1 MSKLGFYGLRDL
13 KQFKSVPSS
22 GPASV
27 NKFSMPSRPS
37 MDSISPGSYA
47 NLKLTAE
54 KLVKEQTTVKTD
66 LEIASSKLK
75 KSMEH
80 IHLLEDQLQVAFNE
94 NAKLKVKL
102 KEDEKLWE
110 ILESKLTSTKTY
122 CDQLMQTLQQL
133 ASQVQ
138 DAEKDKETFQEQL
151 TANMSAVDELN
162 CQMNSFTSK
171 LEDAAETISSRDN
184 ELKELKTQ
192 INAREQIYRD
202 EVCKFSCL
210 IEEKDS
216 TIKDLND
223 QVQNDK
229 LDLDSLNTK
238 MAECHLGSQKKD
250 EELKSLTWTLENMEK
265 ENTDIQARNEQL
277 SNKLQKALEE
287 TKDLEHLLQ
296 LSVEKLVELDEQ
308 SLTLSK
314 KLFELSSLYSW
325 FLKLVQTEKDLT
337 AKNAEQN
344 YNQILADFL
353 HMKSEKDASM
363 LVNQQLHEKVTELQ
377 RAQESAM
384 VQHAEELRLA
394 EDRIRVLESE
404 GAKLMLEKITS
415 ESLVA
420 KLEENISI
428 LSSNALLSENKVQEL
443 MQSLSALQL
452 ESKDG
457 ADKLQLE
464 IQNKVQRI
472 SSLQKE
478 VDESEQQIVQMKQQM
493 SQLHSLI
500 EEKEQLILQHKVG
513 EEEQDNQI
521 QQLKASLSAAESRL
535 AETTKQY
542 DVMLES
548 KQLELSRHLKEIS
561 QKNDQAINEIRRKYE
576 VEKLEI
582 LNQEKEK
589 VDKLV
594 GEMEAKQKIAH
605 IQEEQNALV
614 SHMRQE
620 HEMKELS
627 LRASH
632 TEELKRI
639 QSQGE
644 IDLKEKTKLL
654 MNEYEAE
661 IRALKSK
668 HEDECKRLQDE
679 LDHQK
684 TKEDKQRALVQLQWK
699 VIGNNPHDDQEV
711 DSKKDCFRT
720 TMMRTP
726 GSVRK
731 SHHVT
736 VRAQSHSMDLPLN
749 GGTQTPISNL
759 IKKVDVHSGSVISIP
774 KHSRKVTRHE
784 YEVETSNGQTITKR
798 RKTKSTVMLEDP
810 RKHNKIRTPRIR
822 TPKEVKVI
830 KGGVQL
836 QPSNISDL
844 FSEGSLNPY
853 VDDPYA
859 FG

>member
-13 KQFKSVPSS
+13 EQFKSVPSS

-37 MDSISPGSYA
+37 MDSISSRSFA

-54 KLVKEQTTVKTD
+54 KLVKEQATVKTD

-80 IHLLEDQLQVAFNE
+80 IHLLEDKLQVAFNE

-110 ILESKLTSTKTY
+110 SLESKLTSTKTY

-138 DAEKDKETFQEQL
+138 DAEKDKETFQEKL
-151 TANMSAVDELN
+151 TVNTSAVDELK
-162 CQMNSFTSK
+162 CQMNSLTLK
-171 LEDAAETISSRDN
+171 LEDAVETIRSRDN
-184 ELKELKTQ
+184 ELMELKAQ

-223 QVQNDK
+223 QVQTGK

-238 MAECHLGSQKKD
+238 LAECHLGLQKKD
-250 EELKSLTWTLENMEK
+250 EELKSLTWTLENMDK
-265 ENTDIQARNEQL
+265 ENSDIQASNEQL
-277 SNKLQKALEE
+277 SNKLQKVLEE

-325 FLKLVQTEKDLT
+325 CLKLVQTEKDLT

-344 YNQILADFL
+344 YNQIQADFL
-353 HMKSEKDASM
+353 HMKSEKDASE

-428 LSSNALLSENKVQEL
+428 LSSNALLSEKKVQEL
-443 MQSLSALQL
+443 MQSLSALEL

-472 SSLQKE
+472 RSLQKK
-478 VDESEQQIVQMKQQM
+478 VDESEQQIVLMKQQV

-500 EEKEQLILQHKVG
+500 EEKEQLILRHKVG

-561 QKNDQAINEIRRKYE
+561 QKNDQAINEIWRKYE

-582 LNQEKEK
+582 LNQEKDK

-594 GEMEAKQKIAH
+594 GEMEANCEQKMAEYKEEAKQKIAQ

-614 SHMRQE
+614 SHMGRE
-620 HEMKELS
+620 YEMKELN
-627 LRASH
+627 LKANH
-632 TEELKRI
+632 TEELRRI
-639 QSQGE
+639 QSQGKT
-644 IDLKEKTKLL
+644 DLKVKTKLL

-661 IRALKSK
+661 IRALRSK
-668 HEDECKRLQDE
+668 HEDECKRLQVE
-679 LDHQK
+679 LD
-684 TKEDKQRALVQLQWK
+684 
-699 VIGNNPHDDQEV
+699 
-711 DSKKDCFRT
+711 F
-720 TMMRTP
+720 
-726 GSVRK
+726 
-731 SHHVT
+731 
-736 VRAQSHSMDLPLN
+736 
-749 GGTQTPISNL
+749 
-759 IKKVDVHSGSVISIP
+759 
-774 KHSRKVTRHE
+774 
-784 YEVETSNGQTITKR
+784 
-798 RKTKSTVMLEDP
+798 
-810 RKHNKIRTPRIR
+810 
-822 TPKEVKVI
+822 
-830 KGGVQL
+830 
-836 QPSNISDL
+836 
-844 FSEGSLNPY
+844 
-853 VDDPYA
+853 
-859 FG
+859 